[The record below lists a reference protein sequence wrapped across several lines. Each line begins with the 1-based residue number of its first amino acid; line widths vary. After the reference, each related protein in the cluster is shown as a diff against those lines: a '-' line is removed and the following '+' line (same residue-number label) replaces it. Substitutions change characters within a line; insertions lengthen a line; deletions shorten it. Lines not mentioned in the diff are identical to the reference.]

1 MNMLLNR
8 YSAVTFGNVGRDGDY
23 RPPQLVAQC
32 KAFLLRELPQQFVH
46 FYNQLARLLPR
57 IQFLELIGK
66 ISHNQSIFACKNT
79 KSLLTNLYS
88 FFSMTNEV
96 KSEAQASE
104 ERKKFVMAFNDTMLR
119 IWQEQITLLG
129 VIDTGALLSSPKA
142 LPVRADGRF
151 FEVGLSQTFL
161 EYGLWQDYGTG
172 RETPR
177 SNSGDIGRAK
187 RRKRRRWFSRKYYA
201 SVMRLK
207 EFYESNV
214 GRTFC
219 GILSSALSKDFRQNL

>member
-1 MNMLLNR
+1 MN
-8 YSAVTFGNVGRDGDY
+8 GNK
-23 RPPQLVAQC
+23 PPTEQQAQQE
-32 KAFLLRELPQQFVH
+32 RE
-46 FYNQLARLLPR
+46 
-57 IQFLELIGK
+57 
-66 ISHNQSIFACKNT
+66 
-79 KSLLTNLYS
+79 
-88 FFSMTNEV
+88 
-96 KSEAQASE
+96 
-104 ERKKFVMAFNDTMLR
+104 KFVTAFNDTMLR

-129 VIDTGALLSSPKA
+129 VIDTGALLASPKA

-177 SNSGDIGRAK
+177 GNPGDLGRAK

-207 EFYESNV
+207 EFLEENI
-214 GRTFC
+214 GETFA
-219 GILSSALSKDFRQNL
+219 GIVSTALSKDFRQR